1 MADIKPP
8 HHPLFLR
15 EEELRYSIE
24 LMFFVY
30 RDFTGEAD
38 AVLAEYGLGRAH
50 HRVIYFVGRQPGTNV
65 TDLLGILNI
74 TKQALGRVLSQLVEE
89 GYIDQSQGSE
99 DKRQRLLHLTAKG
112 KQLEEDLTLLQKRR
126 FAGAF
131 KGAGSEAVTGWLA
144 VMERMLDGD
153 TIGFLRR
160 APITQVK
167 VKPPL

>member
-38 AVLAEYGLGRAH
+38 AVLAQYGLGRAH
-50 HRVIYFVGRQPGTNV
+50 HRVIYFVGRLPGTNV

-89 GYIDQSQGSE
+89 GYIDQSQGTE

-112 KQLEEDLTLLQKRR
+112 KQLEENLTLLQKRR
-126 FAGAF
+126 FAAAF
-131 KGAGSEAVTGWLA
+131 KEAGSEAVTGWLA
-144 VMERMLDGD
+144 VMERVLDAD
-153 TIGFLRR
+153 TMAFLHATHLKRKR
-160 APITQVK
+160 S
-167 VKPPL
+167 L